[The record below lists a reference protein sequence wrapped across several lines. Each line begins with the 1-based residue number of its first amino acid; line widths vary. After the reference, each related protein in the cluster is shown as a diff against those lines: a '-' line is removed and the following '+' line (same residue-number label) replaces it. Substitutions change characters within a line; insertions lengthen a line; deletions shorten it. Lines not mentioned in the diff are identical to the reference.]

1 MEYARLVSVY
11 EKLEST
17 TSKLEKTRIVADFLR
32 EVPEEL
38 LGIIPSLLI
47 GEVFP
52 EWSELE
58 LGVGPSLLYDA
69 VAFVSGTSPAEVKEV
84 VAKAG
89 DVGEAVEQLL
99 AKKVQL
105 TLFARKLL
113 VKEVYD
119 AFEKIALASGKG
131 SQERKIR
138 ILVDLL
144 ASASPR
150 EGKYIARTV
159 LGELRVGVAEGLLR
173 DAIAQAFSVSVS
185 AVERAYMIANDFGV
199 VAKAAK
205 LEGEEGLGR
214 IKMEVG
220 RPIKPMLAQLA
231 PSIEKVFEEL
241 GRAALEIKY
250 DGARVQIHKK
260 GDTIKI
266 FSRRLENVTN
276 ALPDVAQRAARA
288 IKAKEA
294 IVEGEAVAV
303 DPKTRRP
310 RAFQDI
316 LRRFRRKYD
325 VEKMIAEIP
334 FETYLFDIIYLE
346 GEVMIDL
353 PFEKRREALS
363 RIIQEEKGKFELA
376 EQLVTESVKEAHEFY
391 SRALAKGHEG
401 MMIKN
406 LKAPYIPGARVG
418 YMYKIKPVMET
429 LDLVIIGALWG
440 TGKRAGW
447 LSSYILA
454 ARDEDTGELL
464 EVGRVGTGVT
474 EEQLEEFTRRLKPLI
489 EYEEAG
495 EVRLKPSVVVEVAY
509 QEIQRSPNYA
519 SGFALRF
526 PRVVRIRDDKSPAE
540 ADTVQR
546 VRELYEMQRQ
556 AK

>member
-1 MEYARLVSVY
+1 MEYARLAHVY
-11 EKLEST
+11 ENLEAT
-17 TSKLEKTRIVADFLR
+17 ASKLEKTRIVAEFLK
-32 EVPEEL
+32 EVPEDL
-38 LGIIPSLLI
+38 LDIIPSLLI

-52 EWSELE
+52 EWSEME
-58 LGVGPSLLYDA
+58 LGVGPSLLYEA
-69 VAFVSGTSPAEVKEV
+69 LAFVSGIGTGEVKNT

-99 AKKVQL
+99 SNKVQL
-105 TLFARKLL
+105 TLFARKLQ
-113 VKEVYD
+113 VREVYQ

-131 SQERKIR
+131 SQDRKIR
-138 ILVDLL
+138 ILADLL

-173 DAIAQAFSVSVS
+173 DAIAQAFNVSVA
-185 AVERAYMIANDFGV
+185 AVERAYMLINDFGV

-205 LEGEEGLGR
+205 REGEEGLSR
-214 IKMEVG
+214 IRMKVG
-220 RPIKPMLAQLA
+220 RPVKPMLAQIA

-241 GRAALEIKY
+241 GEAALEIKY

-260 GDTIKI
+260 GEEVRI
-266 FSRRLENVTN
+266 FSRRLENVTG
-276 ALPDVAQRAARA
+276 ALPDIARRAARA

-303 DPKTRRP
+303 DPRTRRP

-334 FETYLFDIIYLE
+334 FETYLFDILYLE

-353 PFEKRREALS
+353 AFEKRREALQGV
-363 RIIQEEKGKFELA
+363 IEEEKGKFELA
-376 EQLVTESVKEAHEFY
+376 EQLVTGSIKQAHEFY

-429 LDLVIIGALWG
+429 LDLVITGALWG

-464 EVGRVGTGVT
+464 AVGRVGTGVT
-474 EEQLEEFTRRLKPLI
+474 EEQLEEFTSLLKPLI
-489 EYEEAG
+489 EFEEAG

-526 PRVVRIRDDKSPAE
+526 PRVVRIREDKSPAE

-546 VRELYEMQRQ
+546 IRSLYEQQR
-556 AK
+556 AAR

>member
-1 MEYARLVSVY
+1 MEYSRLVSVY
-11 EKLEST
+11 ESLEATS
-17 TSKLEKTRIVADFLR
+17 SKLEKTEIVARFLR
-32 EVPEEL
+32 EVPEDL
-38 LGIIPSLLI
+38 LDIIPSLLI
-47 GEVFP
+47 GRVFP

-58 LGVGPSLLYDA
+58 LGIGPSLLYEA
-69 VAFVSGTSPAEVKEV
+69 VAFVCGTRASEVKGI
-84 VAKAG
+84 VARAG

-99 AKKVQL
+99 ARKVQL

-113 VKEVYD
+113 VREVYE
-119 AFEKIALASGKG
+119 AFKKIALASGAG
-131 SQERKIR
+131 SQDRKVR
-138 ILVDLL
+138 ILADLL
-144 ASASPR
+144 ASASPK
-150 EGKYIARTV
+150 EGKYLVRTV

-173 DAIAQAFSVSVS
+173 DAIAQAFNVSVS
-185 AVERAYMIANDFGV
+185 AVERAYMVANDFGT
-199 VAKAAK
+199 VARAAK
-205 LEGEEGLGR
+205 LEGEEGLAR

-241 GRAALEIKY
+241 GSAALEIKY
-250 DGARVQIHKK
+250 DGARVQIHKR
-260 GDTIKI
+260 GDEVKI
-266 FSRRLENVTN
+266 FSRRLENVTS
-276 ALPDVAQRAARA
+276 ALPDIARRAARA
-288 IKAKEA
+288 IKAEEA
-294 IVEGEAVAV
+294 IVEGEAVAI

-325 VEKMIAEIP
+325 VEKMMEEIP
-334 FETYLFDIIYLE
+334 FETYLFDILYLE

-353 PFEKRREALS
+353 PFEKRRQKLGEVVE
-363 RIIQEEKGKFELA
+363 EEKGKFELA
-376 EQLVTESVKEAHEFY
+376 EQLVTGDVKRAHEFY

-418 YMYKIKPVMET
+418 YMYKVKPVMET
-429 LDLVIIGALWG
+429 LDLVITGALWG

-474 EEQLEEFTRRLKPLI
+474 EEQLEEFTARLKPLI
-489 EYEEAG
+489 EFEEAG

-526 PRVVRIRDDKSPAE
+526 PRVVRIRDDKSPEE

-546 VRELYEMQRQ
+546 VKELYEMQRQ
-556 AK
+556 AR

>member
-11 EKLEST
+11 ENLEAT
-17 TSKLEKTRIVADFLR
+17 TSKLEKTKIVAEFLKS
-32 EVPEEL
+32 VPDDL
-38 LGIIPSLLI
+38 LDITPSLLI

-52 EWSELE
+52 EWSEME
-58 LGVGPSLLYDA
+58 LGVGPSLLYEA
-69 VAFVSGTSPAEVKEV
+69 VAFVSGVSAGEVKNV

-105 TLFARKLL
+105 TLFARKLS
-113 VKEVYD
+113 VRQVYE
-119 AFEKIALASGKG
+119 AFKKIAQVSGKG
-131 SQERKIR
+131 SQDKKIR
-138 ILVDLL
+138 ILTDLL
-144 ASASPR
+144 ASASPK
-150 EGKYIARTV
+150 EGKYIVRTV

-173 DAIAQAFSVSVS
+173 DAIAQAFNVSV
-185 AVERAYMIANDFGV
+185 AVVERAYMVANDFGI
-199 VAKAAK
+199 VAKVAK
-205 LEGEEGLGR
+205 REGEEGLSK

-220 RPIKPMLAQLA
+220 RPIKPMLAQIA
-231 PSIEKVFEEL
+231 PSIEKVFQEL
-241 GRAALEIKY
+241 GKAALEIKY
-250 DGARVQIHKK
+250 DGARVQIHKRG
-260 GDTIKI
+260 GDVKI

-276 ALPDVAQRAARA
+276 ALPDIAKRAARA
-288 IKAKEA
+288 IKAREA

-334 FETYLFDIIYLE
+334 FETYLFDILYLE

-353 PFEKRREALS
+353 PFEKRREAL
-363 RIIQEEKGKFELA
+363 RGIIQEEKGKFELA
-376 EQLVTESVKEAHEFY
+376 EQLVTSNVKEAHEFY
-391 SRALAKGHEG
+391 SRALAQGHEG

-429 LDLVIIGALWG
+429 LDLVITGALWG

-464 EVGRVGTGVT
+464 TVGRVGTGIT

-509 QEIQRSPNYA
+509 QEIQRSPNYN

-526 PRVVRIRDDKSPAE
+526 PRVVRIRDDKSPDE

-546 VRELYEMQRQ
+546 IRELYEQQR
-556 AK
+556 AGK

>member
-1 MEYARLVSVY
+1 MEYARLAHVY
-11 EKLEST
+11 ENLEAT
-17 TSKLEKTRIVADFLR
+17 ASKLEKTRIVAEFLT

-38 LGIIPSLLI
+38 LDIIPSLLI

-52 EWSELE
+52 EWSEME
-58 LGVGPSLLYDA
+58 LGVGPSLLYEA
-69 VAFVSGTSPAEVKEV
+69 LAFVSGISTGEVKNT
-84 VAKAG
+84 VAKSG

-99 AKKVQL
+99 SNKVQL
-105 TLFARKLL
+105 TLFARKLQ
-113 VKEVYD
+113 VREVYQ

-131 SQERKIR
+131 SQDRKIR
-138 ILVDLL
+138 ILSDLL

-173 DAIAQAFSVSVS
+173 DAIAQAFGVSVA
-185 AVERAYMIANDFGV
+185 AVERAYMLINDFGV

-205 LEGEEGLGR
+205 REGEEGLSR
-214 IKMEVG
+214 IRMKVG
-220 RPIKPMLAQLA
+220 RPVKPMLAQIA

-241 GRAALEIKY
+241 GEAALEIKY

-260 GDTIKI
+260 GEEVRI
-266 FSRRLENVTN
+266 FSRRLENVTS
-276 ALPDVAQRAARA
+276 ALPDIARRAARA
-288 IKAKEA
+288 IKAEEA

-303 DPKTRRP
+303 DPRTRRP

-334 FETYLFDIIYLE
+334 FETYLFDILYLE

-353 PFEKRREALS
+353 AFEKRREALQGV
-363 RIIQEEKGKFELA
+363 IEEEKGKFELA
-376 EQLVTESVKEAHEFY
+376 EQKVTSSIKQAHEFY

-429 LDLVIIGALWG
+429 LDLVITGALWG

-464 EVGRVGTGVT
+464 AVGRVGTGIT
-474 EEQLEEFTRRLKPLI
+474 EEQLEEFTSLLRPLI
-489 EYEEAG
+489 EFEEAG

-526 PRVVRIRDDKSPAE
+526 PRVVRIREDKSPAE

-546 VRELYEMQRQ
+546 IRTLYEQQR
-556 AK
+556 AAG